1 VWTGPGPETKSIA
14 PKYSTF
20 RPATPERTEK
30 QVGLFDH
37 MTSFNDLPV
46 TRAWSAGS
54 PQSTPPPA
62 LEEQPTIE
70 LMSMGYI
77 DFPDPDQ
84 VDHDGTMMYHSNP
97 HTPPSDEGYK
107 DGTTTQESVDRWTRG
122 LAAKFTED
130 NSDSVRP
137 SPPSSS
143 NGDDINPFQH
153 PDEDGSGLVSVEIE
167 EVSMTTTQTTS
178 LNDIDL

>member
-1 VWTGPGPETKSIA
+1 MWRGPGPETKSIA
-14 PKYSTF
+14 PKYAIV

-30 QVGLFDH
+30 QGGLFDH
-37 MTSFNDLPV
+37 MTNFNGLPV

-54 PQSTPPPA
+54 PQSTPPA
-62 LEEQPTIE
+62 LEEQPAIE
-70 LMSMGYI
+70 LMSTGFI

-84 VDHDGTMMYHSNP
+84 VHDGTMIYYSNP
-97 HTPPSDEGYK
+97 HTPPSDGGYK
-107 DGTTTQESVDRWTRG
+107 EGGTSRENVNRWNRG
-122 LAAKFTED
+122 LSAKFAED

-153 PDEDGSGLVSVEIE
+153 PDEDGSELVSVEID
-167 EVSMTTTQTTS
+167 EVSMTATQTT
-178 LNDIDL
+178 LNDIDI

>member
-1 VWTGPGPETKSIA
+1 
-14 PKYSTF
+14 
-20 RPATPERTEK
+20 
-30 QVGLFDH
+30 